1 MFHLGAKSDAQ
12 QQGAID
18 HEELQLHKR
27 LPRKLQARRNDV
39 YVSNRTDFSAQL
51 VRCRKLLQTG
61 LSEIYIHGLGSAMN
75 RAINLALRLE
85 AESHGRLKV
94 AANTS
99 TVELV
104 DDIEPQADNVE
115 ADTQVRNNSAIHLK
129 VYVAE

>member
-1 MFHLGAKSDAQ
+1 
-12 QQGAID
+12 
-18 HEELQLHKR
+18 
-27 LPRKLQARRNDV
+27 
-39 YVSNRTDFSAQL
+39 
-51 VRCRKLLQTG
+51 
-61 LSEIYIHGLGSAMN
+61 MN

-129 VYVAE
+129 VYVAEWYDSMRWFTQYILEDLNNLSKDVL